1 MRTRVIVGGG
11 RPGTRLLLGII
22 IVIGVCLLLAILV
35 FAAFASLILIVPVG
49 LFILVSALFR
59 RPKSGREQKDDG
71 IIDIDY
77 SETNDEDQKLLK

>member
-1 MRTRVIVGGG
+1 VRTRVIVGGG
-11 RPGTRLLLGII
+11 SPGTRLLLGII

-59 RPKSGREQKDDG
+59 RPRAGRERKDDG

-77 SETNDEDQKLLK
+77 SETNDGDQKLLK

>member
-11 RPGTRLLLGII
+11 SPGTRLLLGII

-49 LFILVSALFR
+49 LFIIVSALFR
-59 RPKSGREQKDDG
+59 RPKAGKGRKDDG
-71 IIDIDY
+71 IIDIEY
-77 SETNDEDQKLLK
+77 SESKEEDNKLLK